1 MPPTQVCVFYW
12 MKYATSSVI
21 KRRRWN
27 KFWSLP
33 KQVEVTV
40 SEAISLP
47 VTCVNLLLTW
57 GSLNIFSSSKMD
69 LGGGENK
76 NKQKTA
82 ENPQTNFHGIQRR
95 VLRSPAVQEQ
105 TFYFIMQTATYE
117 LYYLPKGAGKRSYTR
132 GKINHTV
139 CVKSKSNTHIS
150 LSHKG
155 KIHPKNNMYIPLMSD
170 SSFLLCGFNWV
181 SPNSRNMGSRTFT
194 FLCRHH
200 RRKTWLYIKVSG
212 LWKDRWSISVLTC
225 TQIWSEL
232 CIIVIKWILQGFC
245 FTKAF
250 YQSFSTHKYSS
261 GENWTFN

>member
-1 MPPTQVCVFYW
+1 MLQAQLLSEGDEINSEVSPNRLKWLFLKRSVYLWPVLISCW
-12 MKYATSSVI
+12 LEDHWTS
-21 KRRRWN
+21 
-27 KFWSLP
+27 FPLP
-33 KQVEVTV
+33 KW
-40 SEAISLP
+40 I
-47 VTCVNLLLTW
+47 
-57 GSLNIFSSSKMD
+57 
-69 LGGGENK
+69 GGGNK

-95 VLRSPAVQEQ
+95 VLMSPAVQEQ

-139 CVKSKSNTHIS
+139 CVKSKSNTYIS

>member
-1 MPPTQVCVFYW
+1 
-12 MKYATSSVI
+12 MKYATSSQLLSEGDEINSEVSPTG
-21 KRRRWN
+21 WSDC
-27 KFWSLP
+27 FWSDQFTCDLCQFP
-33 KQVEVTV
+33 ADLRITEHLFLFQNGWGGTKQTKKKQQ
-40 SEAISLP
+40 
-47 VTCVNLLLTW
+47 
-57 GSLNIFSSSKMD
+57 FK
-69 LGGGENK
+69 
-76 NKQKTA
+76 KQKTA

-139 CVKSKSNTHIS
+139 CVKSKSNTYIS

-232 CIIVIKWILQGFC
+232 CIIG
-245 FTKAF
+245 
-250 YQSFSTHKYSS
+250 S
-261 GENWTFN
+261 

>member
-1 MPPTQVCVFYW
+1 MEFTCEELSLCFLLNEVCY
-12 MKYATSSVI
+12 KLTVI

-27 KFWSLP
+27 QFRSLP
-33 KQVEVTV
+33 NRLKWLFLKRSVYLWPVL
-40 SEAISLP
+40 ISCRLEDHWTYFPLP
-47 VTCVNLLLTW
+47 RWMEKKIQFKKT
-57 GSLNIFSSSKMD
+57 
-69 LGGGENK
+69 NK
-76 NKQKTA
+76 KTA

-139 CVKSKSNTHIS
+139 CVKSKSNTYIS

-194 FLCRHH
+194 FLCRHR
-200 RRKTWLYIKVSG
+200 RRKTWLYIKVSD
-212 LWKDRWSISVLTC
+212 LWKDRWSISVLTS

-232 CIIVIKWILQGFC
+232 CIIG
-245 FTKAF
+245 
-250 YQSFSTHKYSS
+250 
-261 GENWTFN
+261 

>member
-1 MPPTQVCVFYW
+1 MTLFLKRSVYLWPVLISCRLEDHW
-12 MKYATSSVI
+12 TS
-21 KRRRWN
+21 
-27 KFWSLP
+27 FHLP
-33 KQVEVTV
+33 KWMGKKIQFKKQT
-40 SEAISLP
+40 
-47 VTCVNLLLTW
+47 
-57 GSLNIFSSSKMD
+57 
-69 LGGGENK
+69 K
-76 NKQKTA
+76 NSWKSR
-82 ENPQTNFHGIQRR
+82 NSNFHGIQRR

-139 CVKSKSNTHIS
+139 CVKSKSNTYIS

-194 FLCRHH
+194 FLCRHR
-200 RRKTWLYIKVSG
+200 RRKTWLYIKVSDS
-212 LWKDRWSISVLTC
+212 WKDRWSISVLTC

-232 CIIVIKWILQGFC
+232 CIIG
-245 FTKAF
+245 
-250 YQSFSTHKYSS
+250 S
-261 GENWTFN
+261 

>member
-1 MPPTQVCVFYW
+1 
-12 MKYATSSVI
+12 MKYATSSQLLSKGDEINSEVSPTG
-21 KRRRWN
+21 
-27 KFWSLP
+27 WSDS
-33 KQVEVTV
+33 V

-47 VTCVNLLLTW
+47 VTCVNFLSTW
-57 GSLNIFSSSKMD
+57 GSLHTHT
-69 LGGGENK
+69 LK

-139 CVKSKSNTHIS
+139 CVKSKSNTYIS

-232 CIIVIKWILQGFC
+232 CIIG
-245 FTKAF
+245 
-250 YQSFSTHKYSS
+250 S
-261 GENWTFN
+261 